1 MNKRLLKL
9 LFIIAIMPAALS
21 AQQVDIK
28 AEVQKAMA
36 SSIRDEA
43 DHAADVY
50 RKPDVALSFF
60 GLKKDMR
67 VLEIMPGGGYY
78 TKILGQ
84 VLAEKG
90 KLYEGAGGDS
100 IADKLTGWGLTKVE
114 ILDDKFEMKR
124 GEKKGFN
131 LISDTLNFNVTD
143 LDMVLTFRN
152 LHDFS
157 PESRKLLN
165 TQVFKALKSGG
176 IYGVVDHT
184 RRHMEP
190 YDAER
195 WRRLDPVV
203 VIKELQDL
211 GFVFV
216 DYSDLA
222 YQPNDELKLD
232 STNPALNRNSDNFTL
247 IFRKP

>member
-1 MNKRLLKL
+1 
-9 LFIIAIMPAALS
+9 
-21 AQQVDIK
+21 
-28 AEVQKAMA
+28 MA
-36 SSIRDEA
+36 
-43 DHAADVY
+43 
-50 RKPDVALSFF
+50 
-60 GLKKDMR
+60 
-67 VLEIMPGGGYY
+67 
-78 TKILGQ
+78 
-84 VLAEKG
+84 
-90 KLYEGAGGDS
+90 
-100 IADKLTGWGLTKVE
+100 
-114 ILDDKFEMKR
+114 
-124 GEKKGFN
+124 
-131 LISDTLNFNVTD
+131 
-143 LDMVLTFRN
+143 LTFRN

>member
-1 MNKRLLKL
+1 MKHIVLKL
-9 LFIIAIMPAALS
+9 LFAIACLPLTLS
-21 AQQVDIK
+21 AQQTDIK

-36 SSIRDEA
+36 SPIRDDA
-43 DHAADVY
+43 DRLADVY

-60 GLKKDMR
+60 GLKNNMR
-67 VLEIMPGGGYY
+67 VLEIMPAGGYY

-84 VLAEKG
+84 ILADKG
-90 KLYEGAGGDS
+90 KLYEGADGEAV
-100 IADKLTGWGLTKVE
+100 ADKLAGWGLTKVE

-124 GEKKGFN
+124 GEKKGYN
-131 LISDTLNFNVTD
+131 IISDSLNFPVSD

-157 PESRKLLN
+157 PESRVLLN
-165 TQVFKALKSGG
+165 TRIFKALKSGG

-195 WRRLDPVV
+195 WRRLDPVG
-203 VIKELQDL
+203 VIKEIQAI

-232 STNPALNRNSDNFTL
+232 STNPALNRNSDNFTF